1 MKRINGY
8 LNDILAPQLRAI
20 GVSEEF
26 LAKIYS
32 IVGSQ
37 MRSAAAH
44 RTDERF
50 FRAMEVL
57 VSEEAP
63 FYLPVAPKGVG
74 PFVVLTLRN
83 SPFETLQSDS
93 FAEAGLKEPISFFDI
108 VKVTSGAIKYFSAAG
123 LPEGEVDEDIYGEL
137 AKRYPAAWSALEA
150 LGSMQGDSCAF
161 DVPRGEKAGAFCEK
175 ILRLERAAE
184 DAESNIVQDGYSN
197 EITPL
202 VARQLIR
209 ATEGE
214 GLFYTDCFKMI
225 SRNPE
230 VVLTVL
236 EFLLLNGGV
245 FVSTNYYITGGYAEK
260 RKRIIKAAHNY
271 GEVRAHLLN
280 TEGIGREHREMLR
293 IVRRSFDGQ

>member
-1 MKRINGY
+1 MKRITGY
-8 LNDILAPQLRAI
+8 LNEILIPQLRAM

-26 LAKIYS
+26 LAKIYGV
-32 IVGSQ
+32 VGRQ

-44 RTDERF
+44 RADGRF
-50 FRAMEVL
+50 FRALEVL

-93 FAEAGLKEPISFFDI
+93 FAEAGLKGPISFFDI
-108 VKVTSGAIKYFSAAG
+108 VKVTSGAIKFFSAAG
-123 LPEGEVDEDIYGEL
+123 LPEGEAGEDMYGEL
-137 AKRYPAAWSALEA
+137 ARRYPAAWSALEA
-150 LGSMQGDSCAF
+150 VGSMQGDSCTF
-161 DVPRGEKAGAFCEK
+161 DVPRGENAGAFCEK

-184 DAESNIVQDGYSN
+184 DAESNIVQDGYNN

-202 VARQLIR
+202 AARQLIR
-209 ATEGE
+209 AIEGE

-230 VVLTVL
+230 VVLAVL
-236 EFLLLNGGV
+236 EFLLLNGGA

-260 RKRIIKAAHNY
+260 RKRILKAAHNY
-271 GEVRAHLLN
+271 DELRAHLLD
-280 TEGIGREHREMLR
+280 TEGGGRQHLAALR
-293 IVRRSFDGQ
+293 VIKRSLCGQ